1 MKQPTPKQESLFTND
16 HDLAAAQRADEIRA
30 CRLRCA
36 PLPGV
41 ALLSTLL
48 FCFLT
53 PLWFDLWEVEP
64 IPIVMIVLGVCLSL
78 VAIPCH
84 LLGSSRSVIG
94 AKWIRS
100 ILFSVGILLNTV
112 GTSLSMTAY
121 YIHIQTRPST
131 GILLSVAAICGGV
144 YGLLTL
150 LCEIFPTH
158 VHLVAGILGG
168 TITAGLIVA
177 VIFWITSPSRV
188 FWSFLFFS
196 LLWAL
201 ITTVALLFA
210 CSDYDSPWLRFASF
224 ASFGI
229 LISVALLVLL
239 IIACAGGDCDCDCG
253 DDCGG
258 GDCGG
263 CDCGGGG
270 DGVHTRGKKMK

>member
-1 MKQPTPKQESLFTND
+1 MKQPKPKQESLFTND
-16 HDLAAAQRADEIRA
+16 HDLAASQRADEIRA

-36 PLPGV
+36 TLPGV

-53 PLWFDLWEVEP
+53 PLWFDLWEAEP

-150 LCEIFPTH
+150 LCEIFNVIAFAH
-158 VHLVAGILGG
+158 KAAFEYKKKFQLIMIVHFRH
-168 TITAGLIVA
+168 LI
-177 VIFWITSPSRV
+177 
-188 FWSFLFFS
+188 
-196 LLWAL
+196 
-201 ITTVALLFA
+201 
-210 CSDYDSPWLRFASF
+210 
-224 ASFGI
+224 SFGFNYI
-229 LISVALLVLL
+229 GQSKNFKFWRVGNNVFYL
-239 IIACAGGDCDCDCG
+239 
-253 DDCGG
+253 
-258 GDCGG
+258 
-263 CDCGGGG
+263 
-270 DGVHTRGKKMK
+270 HRTPPN